1 MYYRSH
7 DNGTYYVKSGSFGD
21 PILELEIKTND
32 LENVY
37 IEFNNNI
44 VNIDKLDWIIQRFNS
59 YKK

>member
-44 VNIDKLDWIIQRFNS
+44 R
-59 YKK
+59 